1 MKISVNTIIE
11 SSSEKVW
18 RAITDFEH
26 CESWINGILNVTIL
40 EQPENGLVGFKW
52 RETRKMFGK
61 EATETMWITN
71 CVDGEYYQTRAENH
85 GAVYVSKL
93 MVQQQDEQTLLTM
106 EFSGMSESWYVNLM
120 SKLMG
125 FFMTKSMIK
134 MLEAD
139 LADIKAHVEAS
150 DN

>member
-40 EQPENGLVGFKW
+40 EQPENGIVGFKW

-61 EATETMWITN
+61 EA
-71 CVDGEYYQTRAENH
+71 
-85 GAVYVSKL
+85 S
-93 MVQQQDEQTLLTM
+93 
-106 EFSGMSESWYVNLM
+106 
-120 SKLMG
+120 
-125 FFMTKSMIK
+125 
-134 MLEAD
+134 
-139 LADIKAHVEAS
+139 
-150 DN
+150 